1 MSMDGAL
8 AETSTSRRYIMSTS
22 LALHLNDQ
30 EYLGF
35 AYHGTVITLASSR
48 SCTKLVGSKRG
59 ETERKR

>member
-1 MSMDGAL
+1 
-8 AETSTSRRYIMSTS
+8 MSTS